1 MALTIV
7 RRPQPNGT
15 AADRWDPF
23 RELLQATGLPDAIW
37 APPVDIE
44 ETDDAWIVEAE
55 LPGVKR
61 KDVDVQVNDGELV
74 ISGEIKERERT
85 GILRHRT
92 RRTGQYEFRVTLPT
106 EVRQEDI
113 QASMHDGV
121 LRVRIPRPQPT
132 EPHRVEVGEGDEGAT
147 SADANGQSA

>member
-7 RRPQPNGT
+7 RRPQPGGT
-15 AADRWDPF
+15 SADRWDPF

-44 ETDDAWIVEAE
+44 QTEDAWIVEAE

-74 ISGEIKERERT
+74 ISGEIKERERK

-92 RRTGQYEFRVTLPT
+92 RRTGQYEFRVTLPV

-113 QASMHDGV
+113 KASMYDGV
-121 LRVRIPRPQPT
+121 LRVRIPRPQPA
-132 EPHRVEVGEGDEGAT
+132 EPHRIEVGDDGDA
-147 SADANGQSA
+147 ADQSESNGGG